1 MDSADEGH
9 LDVTMTPPEDVQ
21 RNHME
26 PVPLPSPDEGEG
38 NEITSCTVRGE
49 EPREVRKVVTFGAH
63 DLRVAIAYI
72 SSTRRRNLLH
82 LHTAY
87 YVFVLNVSW

>member
-1 MDSADEGH
+1 MDSANEGH

-38 NEITSCTVRGE
+38 NEIRVAQ
-49 EPREVRKVVTFGAH
+49 FGAKSPE
-63 DLRVAIAYI
+63 R
-72 SSTRRRNLLH
+72 SER
-82 LHTAY
+82 
-87 YVFVLNVSW
+87 